1 MGWMASAPPLFRW
14 PISARLLGWITR
26 WKGAPV
32 QTADFRRPDGPLLA
46 AMGVLIIAA
55 ACAGLGFAL
64 FAGAGFDLN
73 TNLLVLAGFLGAV
86 ALGLAFLNA
95 WRSPMLTVRPDALVL
110 PTAFGTRTIPLSP
123 GHPAG
128 EFLGPSDRGGAR
140 RPGGPEA
147 NRFVHFYTLDAKGNL
162 TELAALHHAAPE
174 IPRIREALQQVA
186 GLKIETLSP
195 DPTSRRARPDTRHW
209 RLP

>member
-1 MGWMASAPPLFRW
+1 M
-14 PISARLLGWITR
+14 
-26 WKGAPV
+26 
-32 QTADFRRPDGPLLA
+32 QTADFRRPDGPLIA

-64 FAGAGFDLN
+64 FAGTGFDLT

-95 WRSPMLTVRPDALVL
+95 WRSPMLTVRSDALVL
-110 PTAFGTRTIPLSP
+110 PTVFGTRTIPLSP

-128 EFLGPSDRGGAR
+128 EFLGPSDRGGSR

-147 NRFVHFYTLDAKGNL
+147 NRFVHFYTLDARGKL

-174 IPRIREALQQVA
+174 IPRIRQALQQVA
-186 GLKIETLSP
+186 GLTLETLSP